1 MCEPVSIAMAAMAVV
16 GSLAQSKAQ
25 NDAIE
30 ADNAF
35 QTERFNQTQ
44 DNANKNFLQQAAQAN
59 LRLVQEEEAG
69 SQEIQKT
76 NIQKAHAKADATV
89 SAGEAGVSGI
99 SVDALLADFSR
110 SADSNNEATRRN
122 LDFIGDQTQKDI
134 EGFATAAAN
143 QQIKVLPNLRS
154 GESSFVSLLKA
165 GGAGASAY
173 GAAGGFDKKPSSVPT
188 STYKTS
194 TLRSGT
200 RGANGIGGGR
210 LLGRV

>member
-1 MCEPVSIAMAAMAVV
+1 MCEPVSIAMAAIAVA
-16 GSLAQSKAQ
+16 GSLAQSHAS
-25 NDAIE
+25 NEAIK
-30 ADNAF
+30 ADNEF
-35 QTERFNQTQ
+35 QTERFRQTQ
-44 DNANKNFLQQAAQAN
+44 DNANKNFFQQAAQAN

-69 SQEIQKT
+69 AQTIQQT
-76 NIQKAHAKADATV
+76 NIEKARAKSAATV

-110 SADSNNEATRRN
+110 SADSKNEATRRN
-122 LDFIGDQTQKDI
+122 MDFIGDQTQKDI

-143 QQIKVLPNLRS
+143 QQISVLPNLRS

-165 GGAGASAY
+165 GGAGFSAA
-173 GAAGGFDKKPSSVPT
+173 AAGGAFKSGPSSVPT
-188 STYKTS
+188 STYQTS

-200 RGANGIGGGR
+200 RGAGGIGGGR

>member
-1 MCEPVSIAMAAMAVV
+1 MCEPVTIAMVAMAVV

-30 ADNAF
+30 ADNEF

-69 SQEIQKT
+69 SQQIQET
-76 NIQKAHAKADATV
+76 NKAEAHARADATV

-110 SADSNNEATRRN
+110 SADSKNEATRRN
-122 LDFIGDQTQKDI
+122 IDFIGDQTQKDI

-165 GGAGASAY
+165 GGAGVSAY
-173 GAAGGFDKKPSSVPT
+173 AGAGGFDKTPSVPT
-188 STYKTS
+188 STYQTS
-194 TLRSGT
+194 NLRTGT
-200 RGANGIGGGR
+200 RGANGIGRGR
-210 LLGRV
+210 LVGRV